1 MDFLDN
7 SLKVGLKDPIKFT
20 KHCTEYAWYKITTNS
35 NSLRLVMVTLKVKK
49 RNKLV
54 VQVRVKKC
62 NFCHNF
68 RSKPANIESYII
80 SNIYRE
86 DSNLENICLQIS

>member
-54 VQVRVKKC
+54 VQVRVK
-62 NFCHNF
+62 
-68 RSKPANIESYII
+68 
-80 SNIYRE
+80 
-86 DSNLENICLQIS
+86 